1 MAFGRVLFAAIF
13 SLLAIIPI
21 GLLYRIYTQEIKFE
35 QRRQDHG
42 PFPNNE
48 NRNLLH
54 FVQISDIHVSQFH
67 EPERLAQFQ
76 IFRYSKIL
84 FYLALYQI

>member
-35 QRRQDHG
+35 EKSPDLG
-42 PFPNNE
+42 PFPNDE

-67 EPERLAQFQ
+67 EPERIAEFKT
-76 IFRYSKIL
+76 FWY
-84 FYLALYQI
+84 

>member
-21 GLLYRIYTQEIKFE
+21 GLLYRIYTQEIEFE
-35 QRRQDHG
+35 ERLPDDG
-42 PFPNNE
+42 PFPNDE

-54 FVQISDIHVSQFH
+54 FVQISDIHVSKFH
-67 EPERLAQFQ
+67 EPERIAEFQ
-76 IFRYSKIL
+76 TFWY
-84 FYLALYQI
+84 

>member
-35 QRRQDHG
+35 EKIPDQG

-48 NRNLLH
+48 YRNLLH

-67 EPERLAQFQ
+67 EPERIAEFQ
-76 IFRYSKIL
+76 TFWY
-84 FYLALYQI
+84 Y